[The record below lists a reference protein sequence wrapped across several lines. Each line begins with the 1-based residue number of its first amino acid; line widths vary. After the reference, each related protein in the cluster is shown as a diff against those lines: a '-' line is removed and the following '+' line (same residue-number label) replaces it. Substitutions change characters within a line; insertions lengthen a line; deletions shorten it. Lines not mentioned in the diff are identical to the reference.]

1 MSPFVKKVLEAK
13 VKTLLYYGD
22 TDMAC
27 NFLLGQQFASQLG
40 YRVIMDAKPWRVDG
54 QIAGLK
60 TKYTNG
66 LTFITIRGAG
76 HMVKFKHLP
85 FASKIFLFLK
95 VPEWRAPQIFYAI
108 QNFLNYGEV

>member
-1 MSPFVKKVLEAK
+1 
-13 VKTLLYYGD
+13 
-22 TDMAC
+22 
-27 NFLLGQQFASQLG
+27 
-40 YRVIMDAKPWRVDG
+40 MDAKPWRVDG
-54 QIAGLK
+54 QIAGFK

-76 HMVKFKHLP
+76 HM
-85 FASKIFLFLK
+85 